1 MGAMRTL
8 IAVGLLLASAADA
21 SDKPPSQPD
30 IVSGCVQAANI
41 YSHGAS
47 VANFLSLGGPEAGL
61 EARIRNTC
69 GRTASV
75 LVTVGYFDSSGRQ
88 IGSGIEI
95 TILANG
101 AAWEMYHR
109 ARLYG
114 LPGGRMKQAK
124 IIKIEGF

>member
-1 MGAMRTL
+1 MYGAMRTL

-21 SDKPPSQPD
+21 SEKPPSQPD
-30 IVSGCVQAANI
+30 IVSGCVQASNI

-47 VANFLSLGGPEAGL
+47 LLSLGGPEAGV

-69 GRTASV
+69 GRAASV

-88 IGSGIEI
+88 IGSGVEI
-95 TILANG
+95 TMLANG
-101 AAWEMYHR
+101 AASGMYHR

-114 LPGGRMKQAK
+114 LPGGRMKLAK
-124 IIKIEGF
+124 IIRIEGF

>member
-1 MGAMRTL
+1 MYGAMRTL

-21 SDKPPSQPD
+21 SKKPPSQPD

-47 VANFLSLGGPEAGL
+47 LLSLGAPEPGV
-61 EARIRNTC
+61 EARIRNMC
-69 GRTASV
+69 GQTASV

-114 LPGGRMKQAK
+114 LRGGRMKLAK
-124 IIKIEGF
+124 IVKIEGF